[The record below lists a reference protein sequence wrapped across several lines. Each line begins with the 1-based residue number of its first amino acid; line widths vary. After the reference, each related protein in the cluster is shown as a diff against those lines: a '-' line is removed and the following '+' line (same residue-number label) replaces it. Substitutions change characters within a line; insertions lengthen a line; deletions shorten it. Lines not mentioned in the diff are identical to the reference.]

1 MGAFISV
8 KNIIASTEVCVN
20 VDFEMIAIEVKGMD
34 AKYTWHIVGVYIAPN
49 DDMLAIKRST
59 ARTLPTRNLTKRSII
74 GGDLNIPQA
83 DWKGDPEKAIGFQT
97 I

>member
-1 MGAFISV
+1 MGTFITV

-49 DDMLAIKRST
+49 DDMLAIERST
-59 ARTLPTRNLTKRSII
+59 ARTLPT
-74 GGDLNIPQA
+74 
-83 DWKGDPEKAIGFQT
+83 
-97 I
+97 